1 MLKLSNP
8 QLWRFKGTK
17 LAQRTPDRVAHRRAD
32 LIRRR
37 EVVTVHEPVI
47 EINDDGEVE
56 VNSLCDVNPALM
68 SKRLYTAIMVE
79 LNRVLHHC

>member
-1 MLKLSNP
+1 MAL
-8 QLWRFKGTK
+8 QGTK

-56 VNSLCDVNPALM
+56 VEFTLDVNRAPM
-68 SKRLYTAIMVE
+68 SKKLCMAIMEE
-79 LNRVLHHC
+79 LSRALPRY